1 MFGIETIGKIL
12 GSNKVIDS
20 GIKAID
26 SLVFTEQEKSVH
38 KTELLKHFEPFK
50 LAQRYL
56 ALLFSFAFVFAFG
69 VAISLSLFNLPYDG
83 IVKIVET
90 FNISWIVLSIVTFYF
105 TGGTIESFKKNS
117 STKQ

>member
-1 MFGIETIGKIL
+1 MFGIDTIGKIL
-12 GSNKVIDS
+12 GSDKVISS

-26 SLVFTEQEKSVH
+26 SLVFTEEEKSIQ

-56 ALLFSFAFVFAFG
+56 ALLFAFTYVFAFI
-69 VAISLSLFNLPYDG
+69 VAIVLSLCGLPYSG
-83 IVKIVET
+83 IIKIVEI

-105 TGGTIESFKKNS
+105 TGGTIESLKKAT
-117 STKQ
+117 TKK

>member
-1 MFGIETIGKIL
+1 MFGLETIGKIL
-12 GSNKVIDS
+12 GSDKVIES

-26 SLVFTEQEKSVH
+26 SFVYTDEEKAVQ

-56 ALLFSFAFVFAFG
+56 ALLFSFAFVAAFIASIG
-69 VAISLSLFNLPYDG
+69 LSLFGLPYAG
-83 IVKIVET
+83 IVKIVEA

-105 TGGTIESFKKNS
+105 TGGTIESFKKNP
-117 STKQ
+117 TKA